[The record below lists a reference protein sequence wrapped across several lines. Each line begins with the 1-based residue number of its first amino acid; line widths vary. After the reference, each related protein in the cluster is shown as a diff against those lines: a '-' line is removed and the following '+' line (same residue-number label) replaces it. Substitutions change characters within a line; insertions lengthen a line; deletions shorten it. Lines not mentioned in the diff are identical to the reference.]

1 MSALISVTS
10 VGEYV
15 CCGDALAELD
25 RLISEEEIEVRK
37 VVHNGRL
44 EGYFVRYDEV
54 KEVLCSHSRSQRA

>member
-10 VGEYV
+10 VAEYV

-37 VVHNGRL
+37 VVHNGKL